1 MSTHKIPNLESLV
14 ASFLP
19 KAHFIVAQHRKLTSS
34 GDNYGSVLLSVDIL
48 VRNEHNQDEHIHAVA
63 KKLPCN
69 ELIQE
74 MFNSQCT
81 FPNEVGFYQTIAP
94 CLREFQHEKRI
105 PELVSSF
112 PDFYTARISKHHHK
126 IDESSVLLIKNIK
139 KDGFE
144 ILDRTVGFDLK
155 QCKLVLTK
163 MAEVHATAAALKLQ
177 QPTLFQEKVVPFFE
191 EYETFVMDD
200 ESNDKMIQVALDV
213 VRDDVICKR
222 YLPRLEEIMK
232 DSSVIIQK
240 KNDKTVPDNHF
251 FTLVH
256 SDMWT
261 NNIMVKIIDGEIV
274 DVKFVDYQLY
284 EYTSLTRDVVFFL
297 YSSVKTEV
305 LKEGCDYLLRYYYD
319 NFIDWMKKLDCDVKD
334 FSFEGFIEDMKAM
347 VKKFEFFHVMTML
360 PPIYATSKDTKDVEQ
375 LDMDNLIFVGSQAT
389 ETCKEKA
396 CFVVEDFIQRGWL
409 L

>member
-126 IDESSVLLIKNIK
+126 IDEI
-139 KDGFE
+139 
-144 ILDRTVGFDLK
+144 
-155 QCKLVLTK
+155 
-163 MAEVHATAAALKLQ
+163 
-177 QPTLFQEKVVPFFE
+177 QEKIVPFFE
-191 EYETFVMDD
+191 EYEIFVMDD

-213 VRDDVICKR
+213 VRDDEMCKR
-222 YLPRLEEIMK
+222 YLPTLEAIMK
-232 DSSVIIQK
+232 DSSVII
-240 KNDKTVPDNHF
+240 
-251 FTLVH
+251 
-256 SDMWT
+256 
-261 NNIMVKIIDGEIV
+261 
-274 DVKFVDYQLY
+274 
-284 EYTSLTRDVVFFL
+284 
-297 YSSVKTEV
+297 
-305 LKEGCDYLLRYYYD
+305 
-319 NFIDWMKKLDCDVKD
+319 
-334 FSFEGFIEDMKAM
+334 
-347 VKKFEFFHVMTML
+347 
-360 PPIYATSKDTKDVEQ
+360 
-375 LDMDNLIFVGSQAT
+375 
-389 ETCKEKA
+389 
-396 CFVVEDFIQRGWL
+396 
-409 L
+409 